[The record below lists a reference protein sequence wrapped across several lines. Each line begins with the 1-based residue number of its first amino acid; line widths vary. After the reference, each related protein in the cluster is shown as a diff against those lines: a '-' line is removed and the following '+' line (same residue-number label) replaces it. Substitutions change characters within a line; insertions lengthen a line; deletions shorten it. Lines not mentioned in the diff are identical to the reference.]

1 MGHYDNQRDER
12 EQREEELS
20 LQKTGL
26 SLSDWGILQF
36 LQDKV
41 DAYDDFM
48 DIETKREAL
57 EKLKRKGRLRR
68 YASELLKEN
77 NHAE

>member
-1 MGHYDNQRDER
+1 MGHYDDIRDER

-26 SLSDWGILQF
+26 SLSDWRILQF

-57 EKLKRKGRLRR
+57 ETLKRKGRALLH
-68 YASELLKEN
+68 ASELLKEN